1 MMITQTTTIEI
12 DNTTAAL
19 LQSKAAAQ
27 GVSLDTLLRQLAESA
42 NGAAPKT
49 TEAAAQASVDEF
61 MAAMEALAEDT
72 DHIPPSGLSYTRE
85 DIYFDHD

>member
-1 MMITQTTTIEI
+1 MSTQTTRIEV
-12 DNTTAAL
+12 DSATAAL

-42 NGAAPKT
+42 NGAFPKT
-49 TEAAAQASVDEF
+49 TNATTPASVDEF
-61 MAAMEALAEDT
+61 TAAMEALAEGT
-72 DHIPPSGLSYTRE
+72 DHIPPSELTYTRE